1 MLITILLILGTV
13 FALGAAGVLLLQ
25 KYKIHKG
32 IVVLDESY
40 NGPEHVSVTIH
51 TIIRFIL
58 KKSVLMRKFVM
69 QYIFH
74 ILVRFM
80 YHFDILTTK
89 MYAKSRNWFVRN
101 AVRNKGT
108 VPHFW
113 EHLKVYKQEM
123 DQERKEKE
131 EESEK

>member
-1 MLITILLILGTV
+1 MLILILVTSGVVFASIAVAILLY
-13 FALGAAGVLLLQ
+13 Q

-32 IVVLDESY
+32 LIVVDESY
-40 NGPEHVSVTIH
+40 NGPENVSLTIH

-58 KKSVLMRKFVM
+58 KKSVLMRKFIM

-123 DQERKEKE
+123 DQEREDKAIK
-131 EESEK
+131 

>member
-1 MLITILLILGTV
+1 MLILFFVMSGIM
-13 FALGAAGVLLLQ
+13 FALVAAAIFLLQ
-25 KYKIHKG
+25 YYRIQKG
-32 IVVLDESY
+32 RVVVDETY
-40 NGPEHVSVTIH
+40 NGPEHVSVTVH
-51 TIIRFIL
+51 TIIRFLL

-74 ILVRFM
+74 IMVRLM

-101 AVRNKGT
+101 AVQNKGT

-123 DQERKEKE
+123 DQEKE
-131 EESEK
+131 EEETTK